1 MAGTLP
7 PLFEIT
13 ADDHG
18 GYAAVASYTLLALTL
33 VIVTVR
39 LSTRWFLSRV
49 VHADDILLGVATVR
63 SESTRNIFDSTWTS
77 LIDFA

>member
-13 ADDHG
+13 QEDHG

-39 LSTRWFLSRV
+39 LFTRWFLSRV
-49 VHADDILLGVATVR
+49 LHVDDYLLGIATVCEQ
-63 SESTRNIFDSTWTS
+63 SMDMMFPNVFGHH
-77 LIDFA
+77 